1 MANPMNS
8 TPLEEPVL
16 DLNKLLSVLWRRRG
30 TIQKTTL
37 ACLALALLYGFLWPK
52 TYQAVTT
59 VKVPGTSTQ
68 AGGSSIQDMDF
79 LPATTDAMET
89 YIQIAMADKVA
100 AGVIEDLSLA
110 TDPIY
115 GKMDKAKLIWF
126 LQHQVKV
133 DNVKESDL
141 LSIAA
146 RGTSGQGAANLANAW
161 AQSFIEVNQ
170 DLNQESEEARYKFLH
185 SQLNSIRTKLE
196 ADQSNKQNYLNQS
209 SEAEADQLI
218 YKSLLE
224 QEQESRIRSNNE
236 NTGIV
241 VVDPATVPDKAV
253 SPKKIASV
261 ILGLLAGL
269 FLGAVAAFARE
280 RMEDRVY
287 EERDL
292 TQAAPAS
299 LWASVPLLKNKDE
312 ASALAQA
319 RTPDPDFAHGFKS
332 LRAHLLVVRPESGPQ
347 ALGILSPRP
356 GEGRTLAAAHLAL
369 SLSQAGKKV
378 LLIDADLE
386 NPDLGSL
393 FGIET
398 AGVPGLSGLL
408 SGEAGLKEAS
418 KPSGIPNLTLLPAP
432 TGSTDFSGALSPSAL
447 KKWVGE
453 AKSKFEY
460 LVFDGAPLM
469 ASPDAVV
476 FCAALDGV
484 LLLARWGVTHR
495 KDFQEAVRMLQAAQ
509 VPLWGVLLN
518 GVRRESGSWLD
529 LWARPAQK
537 AARTR
542 PAPAHSKAA
551 GFRT

>member
-1 MANPMNS
+1 MANPMNP

-30 TIQKTTL
+30 IIQKTTL

-52 TYQAVTT
+52 TYQTVTT
-59 VKVPGTSTQ
+59 VKVPDNSAST
-68 AGGSSIQDMDF
+68 GSNSLQDMSF
-79 LPATTDAMET
+79 LPASGDPIET
-89 YIQIAMADKVA
+89 SMQIAMTDRVA
-100 AGVIEDLSLA
+100 EGVIEKLNLLSK
-110 TDPIY
+110 PEFR
-115 GKMDKAKLIWF
+115 KMDQSKLVWY

-133 DNVKESDL
+133 DNVKRSNL
-141 LSIAA
+141 LSVAA
-146 RGTSGQGAANLANAW
+146 RAKTAQESADLANAW
-161 AQSFIEVNQ
+161 AESFIEVNQ

-185 SQLNSIRTKLE
+185 SQLNSIRSKLE
-196 ADQSNKQNYLNQS
+196 EDQSNKQNYLNQS
-209 SEAEADQLI
+209 NEAEADQLI

-253 SPKKIASV
+253 SPKKSVSV

-269 FLGAVAAFARE
+269 ALGLAAALVRE
-280 RMEDRVY
+280 RMEDRIY

-292 TQAAPAS
+292 TQATPAD
-299 LWASVPLLKNKDE
+299 LWASVPLLKNKDQ

-319 RTPDPDFAHGFKS
+319 RAPDPDFAQGFKS
-332 LRAHLLVVRPESGPQ
+332 LRAHLLLVRPESGPL

-386 NPDLGSL
+386 NPGLGSL
-393 FGIET
+393 FGIEM
-398 AGVPGLSGLL
+398 AAAPGLSGLL

-432 TGSTDFSGALSPSAL
+432 AGSTDFSGVLSPSAL

-460 LVFDGAPLM
+460 LVFDGAPLL
-469 ASPDAVV
+469 ALPDAVV

-484 LLLARWGVTHR
+484 LLLARWGVTRR
-495 KDFQEAVRMLQAAQ
+495 KDFQEAVRMLQSAQ
-509 VPLWGVLLN
+509 VPLWGALLN
-518 GVRRESGSWLD
+518 GVRRESGPWLD

-542 PAPAHSKAA
+542 LAPVHSKAA